1 MDSGVFAASR
11 RALLPLLSGPDR
23 QVMSLT
29 PDDPEAFP
37 MLLAWCQATLARL
50 AGHTRI
56 RSYKKRLRHRRHA
69 CRRRLLRHAMNRH
82 DLRANNVCRS
92 LRQRRAQ
99 SRKPR

>member
-1 MDSGVFAASR
+1 MWEKIADPGAALAEAALLGALLSAMYDLFRIR

-50 AGHTRI
+50 AGHT
-56 RSYKKRLRHRRHA
+56 
-69 CRRRLLRHAMNRH
+69 
-82 DLRANNVCRS
+82 
-92 LRQRRAQ
+92 
-99 SRKPR
+99 

>member
-1 MDSGVFAASR
+1 MDSVVFAASR

-50 AGHTRI
+50 AGHT
-56 RSYKKRLRHRRHA
+56 
-69 CRRRLLRHAMNRH
+69 
-82 DLRANNVCRS
+82 
-92 LRQRRAQ
+92 
-99 SRKPR
+99 